1 MNRPAKAQRSPEGL
15 REDEGFVSF
24 PMSLAPS
31 EWKCSSTKGRNK
43 KGRMRDVLQGKAN
56 LS

>member
-31 EWKCSSTKGRNK
+31 DGNV
-43 KGRMRDVLQGKAN
+43 VLLKVETRKVE
-56 LS
+56 